1 MQNCS
6 FLQVII
12 TLFPLQYLSGDN
24 KVERIKLNAYMP
36 TETAYGFPNQEL
48 LMQKCVLVYNTKQ
61 CSLSHAAL
69 FIDLSEAFDTVGH
82 NLLKTFY

>member
-1 MQNCS
+1 
-6 FLQVII
+6 
-12 TLFPLQYLSGDN
+12 
-24 KVERIKLNAYMP
+24 MP

-69 FIDLSEAFDTVGH
+69 FIDLPEAFDTV
-82 NLLKTFY
+82 